1 MKKDK
6 VKKVRAG
13 VIGVG
18 RMGRYHVGVYSELFN
33 TDLVGIVDIDSKRG
47 HEIAERYNTVFYHDY
62 HQVFNK
68 VDVVSIAVP
77 TSLHYK
83 IARDFL
89 EAGVN
94 VLLEKPISDNMDN
107 AKDLFRIAD
116 EKGLTL
122 HIGHVERFNGA
133 VQELKK
139 IVKDPILI
147 ESRRMGP
154 FDSRIQDDGV
164 VMDMMIHD
172 IDIILNLVD
181 SEVDIINVM
190 GSSVFSDKDDLAN
203 VHIRFRNGCIANIV
217 ASRVTQNKIRTM
229 AITQK
234 DAYVF
239 LDYTDQDIH
248 IHRQAS
254 SEHRLTKEELRY
266 KQESLIE
273 RIFVHRD
280 NPLKLEILHLI
291 ECSTN
296 GIHRSIPVDK
306 ELISLKVAIEIVE
319 KIKKGMKV
327 LED

>member
-1 MKKDK
+1 MSDK
-6 VKKVRAG
+6 MNKVRAG

-18 RMGRYHVGVYSELFN
+18 RMGRYHVRVYSELFN
-33 TDLVGIVDIDSKRG
+33 TDLVGIVDLDSKKG
-47 HEIAERYNTVFYHDY
+47 NDIAERYNTLSYTDY
-62 HQVFNK
+62 KQLFNK
-68 VDVVSIAVP
+68 VDIVSICVP

-89 EAGVN
+89 EAGIN

-107 AKDLFRIAD
+107 AKVLFRIAAD
-116 EKGLTL
+116 KGLTL

-164 VMDMMIHD
+164 VMDLMIHD
-172 IDIILNLVD
+172 IDIILNLVN
-181 SEVDIINVM
+181 SEVDTINVM

-203 VHIRFRNGCIANIV
+203 VQICFKDRCIANIV

-266 KQESLIE
+266 KQESFIE

-280 NPLKLEILHLI
+280 NPLKLEILHFI
-291 ECSTN
+291 DCSTN
-296 GIHRSIPVDK
+296 GTPRSIPIDK
-306 ELISLKVAIEIVE
+306 ELMSLSVALEVVE
-319 KIKKGMKV
+319 KFKGNSRF
-327 LED
+327 

>member
-1 MKKDK
+1 MKDK
-6 VKKVRAG
+6 MNKVRAG

-33 TDLVGIVDIDSKRG
+33 TDLAGVVDIDSKKG
-47 HEIAERYNTVFYHDY
+47 NDIAERYNTVFYPDY
-62 HQVFNK
+62 HQLFNK
-68 VDVVSIAVP
+68 VDVVSICVP

-83 IARDFL
+83 ITRDFL
-89 EAGVN
+89 EAGIN

-107 AKDLFRIAD
+107 ARDIFRIAD
-116 EKGLTL
+116 DKGLTL

-139 IVKDPILI
+139 IVRDPILI

-164 VMDMMIHD
+164 VMDLMIHD

-181 SEVDIINVM
+181 SDVDTINVL

-203 VHIRFRNGCIANIV
+203 VQLRFKSGCIANIV

-266 KQESLIE
+266 KQESFIE

-280 NPLKLEILHLI
+280 NPLKLEILHFI
-291 ECSTN
+291 DCSAN
-296 GIHRSIPVDK
+296 GMRRSIPVDK
-306 ELISLKVAIEIVE
+306 ELMSLSVALEIVE
-319 KIKKGMKV
+319 KFRN
-327 LED
+327 